1 MIGRLLI
8 PRGAH
13 LAADAAPA
21 RRPFSLLDERQ
32 LIPGNM
38 QRGPLETQTN
48 IPLSLPLAVLV
59 TRLVVPRDTPAT
71 ALSSASVIPDYQSLT
86 ILDER
91 IIVPAATSLPAF
103 ATKGL
108 VPMQDLPDVLPHDI
122 ITTGEVNLMV
132 EDVEHPRISWSWIAR
147 TGSLAAHFAL
157 LFLIVLQAKLSPPPP
172 QPQADIARDQISY
185 LYMPPLNRAPVP
197 APAPPPRVRVDPR
210 YLRQLDTIDQNA
222 LQPILGPRGP
232 KPPTPEANA
241 SESAAL
247 TPAPPAPNPA
257 ATPASAPAPVP
268 AAAPKPQPAP
278 KPELTSPGNLVAQ
291 GPGRGLLL
299 PRSMSPGRALEES
312 AQEALRGSGAPS
324 QGFGEQLPGAQG
336 GGGRGGNGQGF
347 IGSDMELLTPT
358 EGVDFTSYLARVL
371 ASVKRNWFSVIPE
384 SVRLGEQGRVLLQ
397 FRILKDGLVPDPEP
411 TLTGT
416 SGKEPLDRAAMS
428 SIKASS
434 PFPPLPPAFSGPYI
448 ELRIMFLYNM
458 PPNYR

>member
-132 EDVEHPRISWSWIAR
+132 EDVEHPRISWSLIAR

-157 LFLIVLQAKLSPPPP
+157 KF
-172 QPQADIARDQISY
+172 QI
-185 LYMPPLNRAPVP
+185 
-197 APAPPPRVRVDPR
+197 
-210 YLRQLDTIDQNA
+210 
-222 LQPILGPRGP
+222 
-232 KPPTPEANA
+232 
-241 SESAAL
+241 
-247 TPAPPAPNPA
+247 
-257 ATPASAPAPVP
+257 
-268 AAAPKPQPAP
+268 
-278 KPELTSPGNLVAQ
+278 
-291 GPGRGLLL
+291 
-299 PRSMSPGRALEES
+299 
-312 AQEALRGSGAPS
+312 
-324 QGFGEQLPGAQG
+324 GET
-336 GGGRGGNGQGF
+336 F
-347 IGSDMELLTPT
+347 C
-358 EGVDFTSYLARVL
+358 
-371 ASVKRNWFSVIPE
+371 K
-384 SVRLGEQGRVLLQ
+384 
-397 FRILKDGLVPDPEP
+397 
-411 TLTGT
+411 
-416 SGKEPLDRAAMS
+416 
-428 SIKASS
+428 
-434 PFPPLPPAFSGPYI
+434 
-448 ELRIMFLYNM
+448 
-458 PPNYR
+458 